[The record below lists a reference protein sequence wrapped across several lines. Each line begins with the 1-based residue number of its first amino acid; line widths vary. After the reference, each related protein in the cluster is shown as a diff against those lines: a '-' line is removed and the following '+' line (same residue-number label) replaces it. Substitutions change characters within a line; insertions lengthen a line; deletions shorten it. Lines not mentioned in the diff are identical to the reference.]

1 MYIVQNVVKIYKKIY
16 YLFICFFIH
25 IFKFYNEF
33 INCYFINRIYSKFKY
48 YYNIIIKNNNI
59 NNYYIL
65 YN

>member
-25 IFKFYNEF
+25 NFKFIMNN

>member
-1 MYIVQNVVKIYKKIY
+1 MLLKYIKKFII
-16 YLFICFFIH
+16 YLFVFLYIISNFIM
-25 IFKFYNEF
+25 NN

>member
-1 MYIVQNVVKIYKKIY
+1 MLLKYIKKFNIY
-16 YLFICFFIH
+16 YLFFYTYFQI
-25 IFKFYNEF
+25 YNEF